1 MKHILLF
8 LVFYS
13 FTTFSQ
19 GLNGEIGFND
29 DYNQYSRGIVAV
41 DDYSYL
47 VKRTHHSSFF
57 TTCELVKMDTSQN
70 IIWSRT
76 IAPVFAESY
85 DILEMIALENGGVAI
100 LGLGVPTCDVAAD
113 CFNFI
118 QKFDENG
125 NSIWYRLWPG
135 YYCYGQYLKGL
146 TESVDNHL
154 FVNHYTTSTSKIY
167 ELNPSGALTDSITI
181 EHSELAGITPLTDS
195 KIVAFK
201 EDSLFRYDTSGNT
214 INSLAFSSPI
224 KGFQLFNDTL
234 FVLSQNELTLLDANF
249 SVLLATPV
257 VGYTNYSNL
266 KVDSSFIRFISHTS
280 YNESIVTTNHDAQFV
295 SVTNISTAVY
305 DTPFK
310 DFSNNHLSL
319 AIDFSLTAYL
329 AIRHLDYSIGSSI
342 NYGVNWT
349 DIGVI
354 DLQPTLV
361 SAVPSQFT
369 QGIYSISLSANALVK
384 NFGIKTLTDCR
395 ISHKITEY
403 AICNHNVYTQHF
415 SGLNLAPGDS
425 VWIPLGQIHY
435 ETNLFPSVIARSI
448 CVYTSHPNYKTDLIV
463 PNDQYCKNIIFG
475 YAGVEEQV
483 LDEIKVYPNPAT
495 DILNIEI
502 DQDEDIYFVV
512 TDLQGKKVINGTL
525 QNNQIDI
532 SSLAKG
538 SYQLQIISRDEST
551 NHKKL
556 FVKN

>member
-8 LVFYS
+8 SIFYS

-19 GLNGEIGFND
+19 GLIGEIGFND

-47 VKRTHHSSFF
+47 AKRTHHSSFF
-57 TTCELVKMDTSQN
+57 TSCELVKMDTNQN
-70 IIWSRT
+70 VIWSRT
-76 IAPVFAESY
+76 IAPIFAESY
-85 DILEMIALENGGVAI
+85 DILEIIALENGGVAI
-100 LGLGVPTCDVAAD
+100 LGLGVPTCDFAAD

-125 NSIWYRLWPG
+125 NSIWYRLWPSEN
-135 YYCYGQYLKGL
+135 CYVQYLEGL
-146 TESVDNHL
+146 TESVDNQL
-154 FVNHYTTSTSKIY
+154 FVNYYTSSTSKIY
-167 ELNPSGALTDSITI
+167 ELNPSGALADSTTI

-195 KIVAFK
+195 NIVTFK
-201 EDSLFRYDTSGNT
+201 EDSLFRYDTGGNT
-214 INSLAFSSPI
+214 INTLIFSSPI
-224 KGFQLFNDTL
+224 KGFELFNDTL
-234 FVLSQNELTLLDANF
+234 FVLSQNELTLLDTNF

-295 SVTNISTAVY
+295 SVTIISTPVY

-319 AIDFSLTAYL
+319 DIDFSLMTYT

-354 DLQPTLV
+354 GIEPTLV

-369 QGIYSISLSANALVK
+369 QGVYSISLSANALVK
-384 NFGIKTLTDCR
+384 NFGTKTLTDCR
-395 ISHKITEY
+395 ISHKISEY

-435 ETNLFPSVIARSI
+435 ETNLFPPVISRNI

-475 YAGVEEQV
+475 YAGVGEEIIEEV
-483 LDEIKVYPNPAT
+483 KVYPNPAT
-495 DILNIEI
+495 DFLII
-502 DQDEDIYFVV
+502 DVQQVEDVNFVV
-512 TDLQGKKVINGTL
+512 TDLQGKQVLSG
-525 QNNQIDI
+525 
-532 SSLAKG
+532 SLEMNRIETQMLSQGLYLLELSNKDDTFW
-538 SYQLQIISRDEST
+538 I
-551 NHKKL
+551 KKS
-556 FVKN
+556 FMKQ